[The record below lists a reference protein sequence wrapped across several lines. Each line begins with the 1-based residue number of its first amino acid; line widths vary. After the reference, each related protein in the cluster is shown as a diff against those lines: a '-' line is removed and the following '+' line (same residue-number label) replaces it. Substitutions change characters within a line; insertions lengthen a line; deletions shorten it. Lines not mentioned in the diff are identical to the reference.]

1 MSKYIFEIS
10 WEIAN
15 KVGGIYTVLST
26 KAKYLKDFY
35 GKNYFVVGPYLGAK
49 SQNDFKI
56 LTIPKEFEEIINNLQ
71 KQGIIVYYGEWLVE
85 GYPHGFL
92 IDFQKFLH
100 EINSIKYELWQKFGV
115 DSLRA
120 GRDYDEPVAWSK
132 AVSLF
137 IKELI
142 TKEEFQNSIF
152 HFHEW
157 LSGAGLLFVND
168 IKQKKIFTTHATIL
182 GRTLAGAG
190 INFWNEINNLDPLK
204 SAYDFNIE
212 AKYLIEK
219 NSAKF
224 ADILTTI
231 SNITALEVECF
242 LKRKPDTILPNGI
255 DLGKF
260 PTFEEIASQHRKNRD
275 LILNFLLYF
284 FSPYISKSCP
294 IRNSLIFFLSGRKE
308 IKNKGFD
315 IAILALGKL
324 NKVLKEK
331 NLDINIYTFVFVPD
345 QVIDVNHTI
354 LENLIT
360 YKGLENYLD
369 ELHEEIHSRLLHSL
383 IHQRPIINEKL
394 FDKKEL
400 LEIQKIL
407 SKIKR
412 EKEIPLSTHLI
423 SDNNEFLQL
432 FWQAGLLNKEE
443 DKVKVIFYPIYLS
456 STDGFLN
463 LNYYD
468 AINGCHLGIFPSFYE
483 PWGYTPLETL
493 AAGVMAITTDL
504 TGFASYIEENKLLA
518 KETPG
523 LWIIKRKNKTDDE
536 VISELTE
543 TFLKVATMERAERIQ
558 NKYEARRLAGY
569 FDWRELVKNYIKL
582 YES

>member
-15 KVGGIYTVLST
+15 KVGGIYTVLSS

-35 GKNYFVVGPYLGAK
+35 GKNYFVIGPYLGAK
-49 SQNDFKI
+49 SQGDFRI
-56 LTIPKEFEEIINNLQ
+56 LQVPKEFEEIIDNLQ

-100 EINSIKYELWQKFGV
+100 EINSVKYELWQKFAI
-115 DSLRA
+115 DSLRT

-137 IKELI
+137 IKELA
-142 TKEEFQNSIF
+142 KKGEFQNSIF

-157 LSGAGLLFVND
+157 LAGASLLLANE

-190 INFWNEINNLDPLK
+190 INFWSEISMLDPLK
-204 SAYDFNIE
+204 LAYDFHIE

-231 SNITALEVECF
+231 STITAFEVECF
-242 LKRKPDTILPNGI
+242 LKRKVDAILPNGI
-255 DLGKF
+255 DLSKF
-260 PTFEEIASQHRKNRD
+260 PTFEEIATRHRKNRD
-275 LILNFLLYF
+275 LILNFILYF
-284 FSPYISKSCP
+284 FSPYFQKSCP
-294 IRNSLIFFLSGRKE
+294 IKNSLIFFLSGRKE

-315 IAILALGKL
+315 IALLALGKL
-324 NKVLKEK
+324 NQLLKEK
-331 NLDINIYTFVFVPD
+331 NLNLNIYVFVFVPD
-345 QVIDVNHTI
+345 EIIDVNHSI

-369 ELHEEIHSRLLHSL
+369 ELSEEIRSRLLHSL
-383 IHQRPIINEKL
+383 IHQRPIAGEKL
-394 FDKKEL
+394 FDQEEF

-407 SKIKR
+407 GKIKK
-412 EKEIPLSTHLI
+412 EKEIPLSTHLVNE
-423 SDNNEFLQL
+423 NNEFLQL
-432 FWQAGLLNKEE
+432 FHRAGLLNKEE

-468 AINGCHLGIFPSFYE
+468 AINGSHLGIFPSFYE

-504 TGFASYIEENKLLA
+504 TGFASYIEENKLLT

-523 LWIIKRKNKTDDE
+523 LWILKRRNKTDEE
-536 VISELTE
+536 VIQELTE
-543 TFLKVATMERAERIQ
+543 TFFKIATMERAERIQ
-558 NKYEARRLAGY
+558 NKYEARRLASH